1 VRGAA
6 RLRAAAARPLRRAAA
21 VAAVASLLVSSACD
35 SDGENAP
42 ARDDSNQE
50 EAAREQRIQ
59 PVGPGRADDAPSST
73 APRVERATCPTG
85 AGNCRSASGVVVYVE
100 RVDPDGD
107 GDAHFILASR
117 QSITAPGISV
127 IDVKRSLRPSPLPV
141 RGDRLSAAG
150 PVYRGSYGQRQIEA
164 VELNVARAR

>member
-1 VRGAA
+1 V
-6 RLRAAAARPLRRAAA
+6 RAAALC
-21 VAAVASLLVSSACD
+21 AAVASLLVL
-35 SDGENAP
+35 
-42 ARDDSNQE
+42 
-50 EAAREQRIQ
+50 
-59 PVGPGRADDAPSST
+59 PGCGSQDESST
-73 APRVERATCPTG
+73 SEQVERSSPSTPKLEPATCPPEV
-85 AGNCRSASGVVVYVE
+85 ANCRSATGVVLYVE

-107 GDAHFILASR
+107 GDAHFVLASR

-127 IDVKRSLRPSPLPV
+127 VDVKRSLRPSPLPG